1 MQKIFFTPAEVS
13 DLMDKYS
20 SMGLPFLFGF
30 NYEMD
35 SAFFIPEPEGQN
47 EIKYKFGNGTNCK
60 RDILANLTDE
70 GLKIISTDQFE
81 EYKSKF
87 NIILNGLKRGDSYLA
102 NLTCRS
108 KIMLSMEREEV
119 LKSTHSPFALYIPG
133 VFLCF
138 SPERFVKIEDG
149 IISSYPMKGTI
160 DAALPDAENRILN
173 DYKESCEHATIV
185 DLIRNDLGIVSD
197 EVWVE
202 RYRYIDKILTDRGEI
217 LQVSSDVRGRIKAC
231 YNNSY
236 GQLVTSLL
244 PAGSISGAPKK
255 ATVDLIAEAEVI
267 PRGYYTGV
275 AGLFDG
281 RVLDSAVLIRFLE
294 FANNGETYY
303 RSGGGITI
311 NSRADEEYSEMIKKI
326 YLPLNTL

>member
-1 MQKIFFTPAEVS
+1 
-13 DLMDKYS
+13 MDKYS
-20 SMGLPFLFGF
+20 SLGHSFLFGF
-30 NYEMD
+30 NYELD
-35 SAFFIPEPEGQN
+35 SAFFIPEPESQN
-47 EIKYKFGNGTNCK
+47 EIKYKFSNGTNCK
-60 RDILANLTDE
+60 RDALANLTDE
-70 GLKIISTDQFE
+70 GLKIISTDQFA
-81 EYKSKF
+81 EYERKF
-87 NIILNGLKRGDSYLA
+87 NIIHNGLKRGDSYLA

-108 KIMLSMEREEV
+108 KVMVSMDKEKILE
-119 LKSTHSPFALYIPG
+119 STHSPFALYIPG

-138 SPERFVKIEDG
+138 SPERFIKIEDG

-217 LQVSSDVRGRIKAC
+217 LQVSSDVRGRIKAG
-231 YNNSY
+231 YNTSY

-255 ATVDLIAEAEVI
+255 ATVDLIAEAEAI

-281 RVLDSAVLIRFLE
+281 RVLDSAVLIRYLE
-294 FANNGETYY
+294 FGKDGETYY
-303 RSGGGITI
+303 RSGGGITV
-311 NSRADEEYSEMIKKI
+311 NSRADEEFSEMLKKI
-326 YLPLNTL
+326 YLPLNVL